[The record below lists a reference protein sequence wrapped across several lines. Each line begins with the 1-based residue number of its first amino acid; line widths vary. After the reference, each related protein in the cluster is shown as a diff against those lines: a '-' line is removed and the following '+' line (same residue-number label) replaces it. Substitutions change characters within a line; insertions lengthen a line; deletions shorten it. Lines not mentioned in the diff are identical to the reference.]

1 MRTAEDPL
9 LTQTGDLARALV
21 VPTDQV
27 GPGRGNRARPVEDPL
42 RTQATLQANALVVPA
57 GGTWRRDTSSAAEPL
72 PTRTATENDG
82 VCEPPPAFLTPYYRT
97 GQAVPVDEPVGTLTG
112 RDRYNLVE
120 GPAIAVEDCFFRML
134 EPHEIQAGMAF
145 PAAYAVL
152 GNKRERVRQL
162 GQAVTP
168 PVLRWIVGRVVDSLR

>member
-1 MRTAEDPL
+1 LHNAKDAAGVSTSWRPAAP
-9 LTQTGDLARALV
+9 GKPARSWRREAS
-21 VPTDQV
+21 
-27 GPGRGNRARPVEDPL
+27 
-42 RTQATLQANALVVPA
+42 PA
-57 GGTWRRDTSSAAEPL
+57 GEPL
-72 PTRTATENDG
+72 PTRTATENNG

-97 GQAVPVDEPVGTLTG
+97 GQAAPVGEPIGTLTG

-120 GPAIAVEDCFFRML
+120 GPAIAVEDCYFRML

-168 PVLRWIVGRVVDSLR
+168 PVLRWIVARVVDSLR